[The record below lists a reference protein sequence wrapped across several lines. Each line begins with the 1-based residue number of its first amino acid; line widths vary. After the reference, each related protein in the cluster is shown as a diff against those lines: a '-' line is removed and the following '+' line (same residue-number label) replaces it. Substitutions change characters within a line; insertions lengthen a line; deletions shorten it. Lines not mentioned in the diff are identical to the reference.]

1 VTAIPLLLFAIAAR
15 RLPLSMMAFLQY
27 LAPTIAFLI
36 GVLVYH
42 EPLDSPAHA
51 EPRRDLGR
59 ARGVQRRSAEDRRR
73 APGSAAA
80 MSFDTRQFKRIE
92 RAGYDRLGPRYLAA
106 AATRDEIA
114 TALLDA
120 AALAPGQRV
129 LDLASGPGLLARAA
143 AARVGGRGLVLASDI
158 SQGQLRL
165 LPDLPRVA
173 ADGEALP
180 LAGASV
186 DRVLCGLGLMFFPDE
201 DAALRE
207 MRRVLR
213 PGGRIAFRSGRRRRE
228 VPLIECA
235 LACMRRLLPPPKVAR
250 PSIFRCGDPEWL
262 RRRIASADF
271 HDIEIRPLDFSV
283 SFADAGQLLAGLPRH
298 RRRRQR
304 EPFPPARRKVPGAGC
319 GRGRGTGTPR
329 QPRGLPTHQHGADRQ
344 RPAQVRLDQ

>member
-1 VTAIPLLLFAIAAR
+1 
-15 RLPLSMMAFLQY
+15 MN
-27 LAPTIAFLI
+27 
-36 GVLVYH
+36 
-42 EPLDSPAHA
+42 
-51 EPRRDLGR
+51 
-59 ARGVQRRSAEDRRR
+59 
-73 APGSAAA
+73 
-80 MSFDTRQFKRIE
+80 FDTRQFKRLE

-106 AATRDEIA
+106 AATRHEIA

-120 AALAPGQRV
+120 ADLAPGQRV

-143 AARVGGRGLVLASDI
+143 AARVGDAALVLASDI
-158 SQGQLRL
+158 SQGQLACC
-165 LPDLPRVA
+165 PGLPRVA

-201 DAALRE
+201 NAALRE

-213 PGGRIAFRSGRRRRE
+213 PGGRIAFSVWAQAAQ

-271 HDIEIRPLDFSV
+271 QDIEIRPLDFSV
-283 SFADAGQLLAGLPRH
+283 SFADPAGYWQGFLDIAGGANESLSRLPAEKFQALADGVAEELAPHASPEGYRLTSTVLI
-298 RRRRQR
+298 
-304 EPFPPARRKVPGAGC
+304 ASALRK
-319 GRGRGTGTPR
+319 
-329 QPRGLPTHQHGADRQ
+329 
-344 RPAQVRLDQ
+344 